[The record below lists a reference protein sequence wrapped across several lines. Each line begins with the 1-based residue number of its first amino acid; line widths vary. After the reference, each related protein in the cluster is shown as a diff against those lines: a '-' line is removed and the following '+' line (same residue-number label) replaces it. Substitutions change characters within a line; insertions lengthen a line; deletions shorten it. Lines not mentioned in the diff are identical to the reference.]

1 MNGRTYDLSH
11 TQEDTKASKTVLC
24 CEAASQAQSLAVTH
38 REQTHLLELGGKWPL
53 QSPTA
58 LSQASGHHSWRL
70 LKDFLCPP
78 GLS

>member
-1 MNGRTYDLSH
+1 MNDRTDDLSH

-24 CEAASQAQSLAVTH
+24 EAASQAQNLAVTD

-58 LSQASGHHSWRL
+58 LSQASGHHAWRL